1 MFSKIPTRFS
11 APFGLLGDE
20 AKLAFPSQ
28 PDGLLKLANV
38 RVWIVVL
45 HICKIL
51 ISRLEHFTFRL
62 LLGAGEQSRSDSYRS
77 SIHAF
82 RQYFTLF
89 DSASEVFSLIT
100 PHHSAL

>member
-38 RVWIVVL
+38 RVWIIIL

-51 ISRLEHFTFRL
+51 ISRLEHLAFRF
-62 LLGAGEQSRSDSYRS
+62 LLGAGEQGRNVSHRLI
-77 SIHAF
+77 IHAS
-82 RQYFTLF
+82 RQYFILF